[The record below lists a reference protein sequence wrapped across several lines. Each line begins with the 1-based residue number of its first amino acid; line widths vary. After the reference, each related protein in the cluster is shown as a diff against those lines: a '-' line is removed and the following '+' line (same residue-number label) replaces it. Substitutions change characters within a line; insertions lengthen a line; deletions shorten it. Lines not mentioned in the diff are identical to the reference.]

1 MGLAM
6 VVQYA
11 VEAALGTDIQASISQ
26 DRHDLPRRQRR
37 EFGLVAGE
45 QDPLTLLI
53 REAVRDQAVAAFT
66 AIQAVPIIRKLTS
79 PALQGGE
86 PHAQQICHFL
96 SPSTG
101 RYGGIKDLQRLTAIL
116 RCGQSPSSSPQ

>member
-6 VVQYA
+6 VMEHP
-11 VEAALGTDIQASISQ
+11 VEAALGTDIDPSIGK
-26 DRHDLPRRQRR
+26 DRHDLPRRQGR
-37 EFGLVAGE
+37 ELGLVAGE

-53 REAVRDQAVAAFT
+53 REAVRNRAVAAFT
-66 AIQAVPIIRKLTS
+66 AIQSVPITRKLAP
-79 PALQGGE
+79 PALQRGE

-101 RYGGIKDLQRLTAIL
+101 RYGGLKDLQGLAAIL
-116 RCGQSPSSSPQ
+116 RRGQSPASSPQ